1 MIILSIVATIG
12 MGIYLDGYVIHPPAH
27 YTGICPPPAHISNN
41 GQNCTIPQVSE
52 VTSGT
57 VTKETTIQ
65 VPAGTVI
72 VPNGTSTKT
81 VTTTVTG

>member
-1 MIILSIVATIG
+1 MIGMIG
-12 MGIYLDGYVIHPPAH
+12 MGIYVDGYVIHPPAKF
-27 YTGICPPPAHISNN
+27 TGICPPPAHISNN
-41 GQNCTIPQVSE
+41 GQNCTIPEVSE

-72 VPNGTSTKT
+72 VPGQ
-81 VTTTVTG
+81 TTTVTVTSP